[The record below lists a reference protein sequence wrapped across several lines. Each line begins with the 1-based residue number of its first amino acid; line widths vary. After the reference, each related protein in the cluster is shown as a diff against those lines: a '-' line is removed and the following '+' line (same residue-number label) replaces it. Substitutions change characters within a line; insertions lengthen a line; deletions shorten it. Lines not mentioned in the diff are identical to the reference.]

1 MAQLQR
7 EIPSCLGCGSTVRMR
22 GIVYLLTSELFGT
35 SLALPELP
43 IRRDV
48 TGIGLSDA
56 EAYASRLS
64 ARLGY
69 RNTFFHSEPRL
80 DIAEVP
86 ADSPERYDFVIASDV
101 FEHVAPPV
109 SRAFINARR
118 LLKPGGLLVFSVPF
132 SLDPDT
138 VEHFPD
144 LHDYRLVEA
153 DGGWRLE
160 NRTADG
166 REQTFTDLVFHG
178 GPGSTLEMRLFSR
191 AGLER
196 EFASAGF
203 TGTRFANEPY
213 LPFGIVWPEPWSV
226 PIVTRAAR

>member
-69 RNTFFHSEPRL
+69 RNTFFHAEPRL
-80 DIAEVP
+80 DIA
-86 ADSPERYDFVIASDV
+86 
-101 FEHVAPPV
+101 
-109 SRAFINARR
+109 
-118 LLKPGGLLVFSVPF
+118 
-132 SLDPDT
+132 
-138 VEHFPD
+138 
-144 LHDYRLVEA
+144 
-153 DGGWRLE
+153 
-160 NRTADG
+160 
-166 REQTFTDLVFHG
+166 
-178 GPGSTLEMRLFSR
+178 
-191 AGLER
+191 
-196 EFASAGF
+196 
-203 TGTRFANEPY
+203 
-213 LPFGIVWPEPWSV
+213 
-226 PIVTRAAR
+226 